1 MKGLVMTK
9 KNLILL
15 FFVSVILLTG
25 CGNLSSEQAA
35 DSLPELPIADD
46 LQTVLDSTLAQYEA
60 GKGISAAVI
69 VPSYQPWVGVSGVSH
84 GATPITPE
92 TVFDAGSTHKNFTAA
107 AVLLLVEDRIL
118 SLDDPINKWL
128 PEYPYIDGE
137 ITVRQLLNNTGGV
150 FDMVRHP
157 DYWEAIMSDT
167 YRMWER
173 EEILNNF
180 LLEPYFPKG
189 EGWHYS
195 TPGYILLRMIIE
207 EATGEDLATIY
218 HAYLWDGIPLENT
231 YLATYED
238 LPENTAHGWFDLNG
252 DGAYEELPSSISFNS
267 STGGAVFTTPEDL
280 AIWANSLYHDKSVL
294 SDDTLNQMLTFEAT
308 SPEEPLLI
316 GYGLGVANYS
326 PDIFKGM
333 VIYGHS
339 GNAAGYVAA
348 SLYLP
353 EYGVSLGIMLNTH
366 DGPMLVI
373 NDLLSIITSYL
384 KENQY

>member
-1 MKGLVMTK
+1 MCK
-9 KNLILL
+9 KKW
-15 FFVSVILLTG
+15 ILLTLTIMILVSG
-25 CGNLSSEQAA
+25 CEIFQNESSTKEK
-35 DSLPELPIADD
+35 LPELQIGDD
-46 LQTVLDSTLAQYEA
+46 LQAILDDTMTQFDA

-69 VPSYQPWVGVSGVSH
+69 VPGFQPWLGTSGVSH
-84 GATPITPE
+84 GTTPISTE

-107 AVLLLVEDRIL
+107 AVLILAEDGFL

-128 PEYPYIDGE
+128 SEYPNVDGE
-137 ITVRQLLNNTGGV
+137 ISIRQLLNHTGGV

-157 DYWEAIMSDT
+157 DYWEAVMADT
-167 YRMWER
+167 FHEWTR

-207 EATGEDLATIY
+207 QATGKDLATIY
-218 HAYLWDGIPLENT
+218 HTYLWDYLSLKHT
-231 YLATYED
+231 YLAIYED
-238 LPENTAHGWFDLNG
+238 LPDDTAHGWYDLNG
-252 DGAYEELPSSISFNS
+252 DGAYDELPSSVSFNS

-280 AIWANSLYHDKSVL
+280 ALWAQALYHDKTVL
-294 SDDTLNQMLTFEAT
+294 SKDALELMLTFEAT

-316 GYGLGVANYS
+316 GYGLGVVNYS
-326 PDIFKGM
+326 PEIFNGLE
-333 VIYGHS
+333 IIGHS
-339 GNAAGYVAA
+339 GNAAGYTAA

-353 EYGVSLGIMLNTH
+353 EYGISLGIMLNTH

-373 NDLLSIITSYL
+373 NDLLKTVIQYL
-384 KENQY
+384 DENL